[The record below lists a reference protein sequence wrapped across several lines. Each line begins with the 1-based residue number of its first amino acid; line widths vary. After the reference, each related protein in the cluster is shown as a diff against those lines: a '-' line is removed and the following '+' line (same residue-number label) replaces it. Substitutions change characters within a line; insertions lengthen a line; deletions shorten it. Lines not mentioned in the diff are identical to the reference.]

1 MSAWDLNSPVTPS
14 RVRLQIRM
22 AGYLAAGAAIWLA
35 VMPLSV
41 QIGLLVLLAILAG
54 VAMLRGRAAAEPV
67 RELSWIGD
75 QASLVLANG
84 QRVRVQWTGVAVWR
98 YLVVLK
104 FRATD
109 IEWADELVLLP
120 DSIPAQD
127 FRRLKVC
134 LLASG

>member
-1 MSAWDLNSPVTPS
+1 
-14 RVRLQIRM
+14 M

-35 VMPLSV
+35 VMPLAV
-41 QIGLLVLLAILAG
+41 QIGLSVLLAILAG

-109 IEWADELVLLP
+109 IEWTDELVLLP

-127 FRRLKVC
+127 FRRLKVR